1 MIKSLLSSVLM
12 LAAVVGAGAQ
22 TAVSRAQL
30 PAGYTQNRVAKA
42 PARVKQGTMPF
53 TYYPGG
59 DITNVSYV
67 WGSGQ
72 KTTYD
77 MAMYI
82 PAEYAG
88 KTISK
93 VSFILY
99 STAVIT
105 DVKVWE
111 SSTLPAT
118 ADEAEVQADK
128 IVKKSISQQ
137 NIPQSYGSF
146 STPITVP
153 EGGCYVGYSFRVTDV
168 SDQPGQYPVFIA
180 NLDEKL
186 PGTCFERV
194 GDKSW
199 EDFGAKGSTIAMAAE
214 LSGEFYENGA
224 AVKSVGSSVTTAG
237 GKSTVSVK
245 FANTGLNKI
254 TRISYVV
261 KDLATGVESEE
272 ETKAVSTAKNSS
284 GSFTFVI
291 EAPQEVA
298 EFKKE
303 LKITKVNN
311 VENEQPNSNVK
322 EFGIVTMSK
331 SYTRKVLEEEATAT
345 GCGPCAAGYAG
356 YKYLGETYPDT
367 WIGIA
372 AHITGVNWADPMYC
386 PDYDPITSKAE
397 GVPTA
402 WLDRGKDLHPY
413 FGSTNGTLLGIDA
426 AYKKA
431 AAVPTEGLVKVDAE
445 FSDDTKNIIN
455 VTTDVEFSIN
465 STTSDYGIAYVLLA
479 NGLKKPAN
487 STATHEWYQND
498 GFYGAKGA
506 ENEPYIYEWCK
517 GDGVEQFTIQG
528 YRFMLKKDMVFN
540 HVAIAAVEIEN
551 GIAGSV
557 SLPIVDGQ
565 KQQHKF
571 QFDISKGITSKM
583 FEGDDLIQDKDKLEV
598 VAILINRAT
607 GAIVNADKVALGS
620 DSSGV
625 NSAVNEVADAT
636 EVARYTIDGVK
647 LTAPQQGLNIV
658 KMSDGSTI
666 KVMVK

>member
-1 MIKSLLSSVLM
+1 MIKRLLSSVLM

-22 TAVSRAQL
+22 TTVSRAQL
-30 PAGYTQNRVAKA
+30 PAGYTQNRVVKA
-42 PARVKQGTMPF
+42 PARIKQGTMPF

-59 DITNVSYV
+59 DITNVKYI
-67 WGSGQ
+67 SGTKQ
-72 KTTYD
+72 KNTYN

-99 STAVIT
+99 STAVLT

-111 SSTLPAT
+111 SSTLPAS
-118 ADEAEVQADK
+118 ADEAEVQADE
-128 IVKKSISQQ
+128 IVKKSISEQ

-168 SDQPGQYPVFIA
+168 SSQPGQSPVFVED
-180 NLDEKL
+180 LGEKL
-186 PGTCFERV
+186 PGTCFEKIDNGTWVDR
-194 GDKSW
+194 
-199 EDFGAKGSTIAMAAE
+199 GAEGSTIAMAAE

-224 AVKSVGSSVTTAG
+224 SVKSVGSSVTTAG

-245 FANTGLNKI
+245 FANTGLNNI

-261 KDLATGVESEE
+261 KDLATGTESNEV
-272 ETKAVSTAKNSS
+272 TKAVSTVKKNSS
-284 GSFTFVI
+284 GSFTFVV

-311 VENEQPNSNVK
+311 VANEQPNSNVK

-372 AHITGVNWADPMYC
+372 AHVTGVNWADPMYC
-386 PDYDPITSKAE
+386 PDYAPITNKAQ

-402 WLDRGKDLHPY
+402 WLDRGKDLNPY
-413 FGSTNGTLLGIDA
+413 FGSTNSTMLGIDA
-426 AYKKA
+426 AFKKA
-431 AAVPTEGLVKVDAE
+431 AAVPTEGMVKVDAE

-498 GFYGAKGA
+498 GYYGAKGA
-506 ENEPYIYEWCK
+506 ESEPYIYEWCK

-528 YRFMLKKDMVFN
+528 YKFNLKTDMVFD

-565 KQQHKF
+565 KQQHKY
-571 QFDISKGITSKM
+571 QFDISKGITSM
-583 FEGDDLIQDKDKLEV
+583 TVEGDDLIQDKDRLEV

-607 GAIVNADKVALGS
+607 GAIVNADKVALG
-620 DSSGV
+620 DFSGV
-625 NSAVNEVADAT
+625 NSAVNEAADAT
-636 EVARYTIDGVK
+636 EVARYSLDGVK
-647 LTAPQQGLNIV
+647 LSAPQKGLNIV
-658 KMSDGSTI
+658 KMSDGRTV
-666 KVMVK
+666 KVLVK